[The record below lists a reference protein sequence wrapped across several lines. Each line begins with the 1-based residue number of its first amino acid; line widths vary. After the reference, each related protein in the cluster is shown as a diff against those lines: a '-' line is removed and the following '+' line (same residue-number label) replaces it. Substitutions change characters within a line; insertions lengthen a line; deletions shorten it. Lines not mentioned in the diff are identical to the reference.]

1 MSRPRRN
8 TLTVRIVEV
17 HDPNAAETRDR
28 ILDLL
33 ADALA
38 DIAIQEAREEV
49 AARLGVPPER
59 IDREA
64 GVLDPSA
71 RAYLKDVQER
81 GAA

>member
-49 AARLGVPPER
+49 AARLGVTPES